1 MRSTRRSSRQGA
13 RPASQRSTHFS
24 SCQAVRN
31 PGSSLSPALLIAHHP
46 WSHLQSVRMCTDKR
60 CRDAGE
66 QACRVLSPGATHASL
81 VFVQHNNA
89 MLQQIPSS
97 MGARGARVLLTLPNP
112 CKFELRIA
120 TDTGCAAASARSR

>member
-31 PGSSLSPALLIAHHP
+31 PGSSSPSALLIAHHP

-81 VFVQHNNA
+81 VFAQHNNA

-97 MGARGARVLLTLPNP
+97 MSARGARVLLTLPNP
-112 CKFELRIA
+112 CKFELRRA
-120 TDTGCAAASARSR
+120 TDYCACSRISRSR